1 MSMNIIN
8 YSDKSFVVTGD
19 TKQHKEELKKLGGKW
34 NSNLSCGAGWIFSLK
49 SKEQVEKFINE
60 GVSPIEVSDDFETVP
75 CRLMKAVKIDT
86 ISPPIRKL
94 SLFEE
99 FVEFIKNSKSDDMNR
114 LLREYLN
121 RDKDEN
127 ISVSHNLE
135 VSEAEEMFYDF
146 ITKKKPT
153 IEEYQK
159 IQKES
164 FIELAL
170 CYCRKM

>member
-1 MSMNIIN
+1 
-8 YSDKSFVVTGD
+8 
-19 TKQHKEELKKLGGKW
+19 
-34 NSNLSCGAGWIFSLK
+34 
-49 SKEQVEKFINE
+49 
-60 GVSPIEVSDDFETVP
+60 
-75 CRLMKAVKIDT
+75 
-86 ISPPIRKL
+86 
-94 SLFEE
+94 
-99 FVEFIKNSKSDDMNR
+99 MNR

-127 ISVSHNLE
+127 ISVSHGLE
-135 VSEAEEMFYDF
+135 VSEAEEMFYNF

>member
-1 MSMNIIN
+1 MNIID

-49 SKEQVEKFINE
+49 SKEQVEKFVNE
-60 GVSPIEVSDDFETVP
+60 GVSSIEVSDDFETVP
-75 CRLMKAVKIDT
+75 CRLIKSVKIDT
-86 ISPPIRKL
+86 STPIRKL

-127 ISVSHNLE
+127 ISLSSGLE
-135 VSEAEEMFYDF
+135 VSNAEEMFYNF